1 MKREWI
7 TPAQAAERY
16 GVTERTIRNW
26 AKKYQEKITVKR
38 VHPFKLY
45 RVQDL
50 DEVERHV
57 IESYS

>member
-7 TPAQAAERY
+7 TSSQAAERY

-26 AKKYQEKITVKR
+26 VKKYSERITVKR
-38 VHPFKLY
+38 VHPFKFY
-45 RVQDL
+45 RVGDL
-50 DEVERHV
+50 DEVEKQV